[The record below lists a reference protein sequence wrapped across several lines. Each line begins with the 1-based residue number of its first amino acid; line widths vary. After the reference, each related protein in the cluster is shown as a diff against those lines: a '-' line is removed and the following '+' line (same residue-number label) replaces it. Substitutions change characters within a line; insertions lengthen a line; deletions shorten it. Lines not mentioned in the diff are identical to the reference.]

1 MILTVFDYLVF
12 AIMIFFVFLGLVRGF
27 IRELFSLINWIGSG
41 FLTVL
46 LRPYLNNIIAQKISN
61 TIISNVVSSV
71 LIFIIVI
78 IGFSIILSNVARLI
92 NTKFPQSINITL
104 GIAFGFT
111 KGFLICSLIFAS
123 IINLFGNSSD
133 LSSKSGPKWLQDSQT
148 YRALSFGGYM
158 ILPFA
163 DSIFGQIKE
172 KYSTPKNNTEKTE
185 NSEPNNIDNLRKF
198 DKQGFNN
205 VNDLID
211 KTEKTQD
218 RKQNNDDGG
227 YKKDQIE
234 KLNHLLDVI

>member
-1 MILTVFDYLVF
+1 
-12 AIMIFFVFLGLVRGF
+12 MIFFVFLGLVRGF
-27 IRELFSLINWIGSG
+27 IRELFSLINWVGSG

-46 LRPYLNNIIAQKISN
+46 LRPYLNDFVSQKISN
-61 TIISNVVSSV
+61 SIVSNIVSSV

-78 IGFSIILSNVARLI
+78 ICFSIILSNIARLI

-148 YRALSFGGYM
+148 YRVLSFGGYM

-163 DSIFGQIKE
+163 DSILGQIKE
-172 KYSTPKNNTEKTE
+172 RYSIPQQNEEKTE
-185 NSEPNNIDNLRKF
+185 SSESNNIDNLRKF
-198 DKQGFNN
+198 DKKDFNSI
-205 VNDLID
+205 NDLIN
-211 KTEKTQD
+211 KKEETPKKEE
-218 RKQNNDDGG
+218 NSDGG

-234 KLNHLLDVI
+234 KLNHLLDII

>member
-1 MILTVFDYLVF
+1 M
-12 AIMIFFVFLGLVRGF
+12 
-27 IRELFSLINWIGSG
+27 INWIGSG

-46 LRPYLNNIIAQKISN
+46 LRPYLNNFVAQKISN
-61 TIISNVVSSV
+61 SIISNIVSSV

-78 IGFSIILSNVARLI
+78 ICFSIILSNIARLI

-148 YRALSFGGYM
+148 YRVLSFGGYM

-163 DSIFGQIKE
+163 DSILGQIKE
-172 KYSTPKNNTEKTE
+172 KYSIPQQNEEKIE
-185 NSEPNNIDNLRKF
+185 NSESNSIDNSK
-198 DKQGFNN
+198 KESNSIN
-205 VNDLID
+205 YLID
-211 KTEKTQD
+211 KNEQAPK
-218 RKQNNDDGG
+218 KENNNDGG

-234 KLNHLLDVI
+234 KLNHLLDII